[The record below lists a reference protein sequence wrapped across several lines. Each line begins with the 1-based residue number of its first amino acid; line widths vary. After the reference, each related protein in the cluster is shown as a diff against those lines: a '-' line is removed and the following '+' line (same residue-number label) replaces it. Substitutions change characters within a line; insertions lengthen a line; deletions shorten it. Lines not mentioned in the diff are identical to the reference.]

1 MADSR
6 QDNRDSAADLEEIAA
21 KAIEARTHLV
31 AALEGLDEIIRLATR
46 QGREDIVEAAEQ
58 SRQATVKAAGAFNE
72 NITGKPVNQIDPIKV
87 DEADKAAV
95 RADEDI
101 KRLVAALEGRV
112 SDLETHRDRMHALL
126 RINEEGESTRLTD
139 LEAFQVKIAETVGD
153 NADLVDRV
161 SVLEADMTALT
172 VNMPRDED
180 GRLPAILTVVHT
192 TVARSVTRVTESA
205 KVNWLR
211 AIVAFVVTWVVMFVI
226 AWIQRGFI
234 AGTTP
239 WWVWAM
245 SALVAIVALLLPSKD
260 ATETSS
266 VASTT
271 RTETAPAG
279 SRGDR
284 RKS

>member
-6 QDNRDSAADLEEIAA
+6 QDNRDSAADLDEIAA
-21 KAIEARTHLV
+21 KAIETRSHLV

-58 SRQATVKAAGAFNE
+58 SRQATVKAAGAFNADV
-72 NITGKPVNQIDPIKV
+72 TGKPVNQIDPIKV
-87 DEADKAAV
+87 DEADEAATQ
-95 RADEDI
+95 ADEDI
-101 KRLVAALEGRV
+101 KRLVAALESRV

-139 LEAFQVKIAETVGD
+139 LEAFQVQIAETVG
-153 NADLVDRV
+153 NNTDLVERV
-161 SVLEADMTALT
+161 SALETDMAELT
-172 VNMPRDED
+172 HNMPREN

-192 TVARSVTRVTESA
+192 TVDRSVTRVTESA
-205 KVNWLR
+205 KVNWMWV
-211 AIVAFVVTWVVMFVI
+211 IVAFVVTWLVMFGI
-226 AWIQRGFI
+226 AWALRGFI

-239 WWVWAM
+239 FWVWAM
-245 SALVAIVALLLPSKD
+245 SVLAAIIALGLPLNRNR
-260 ATETSS
+260 ATEDSS
-266 VASTT
+266 AAST

-284 RKS
+284 RNS